1 MSLRPAGAPLSPD
14 ARLLEA
20 DLRRRIRGEVRF
32 DDGSRA
38 LYATD
43 ASSYRHVPIGVVVP
57 RTVAD
62 VVEAVAAAREAGA
75 PLTMRG
81 GGTSLAGQCC
91 NVAVVIDCS
100 KYLNRVVEI
109 DPAKRFARV
118 QPGCVLDDLRDEALR
133 HSLTFAPDPSTHTHC
148 TLGGMIGNNSCGVHS
163 VMAGNTSDNVD
174 ELEVLLYD
182 GTRFTAGATSDE
194 DLARIIAAG
203 GRVGEIYRRLRD
215 LRDRYAD
222 QIREGF
228 PDIPRRVSGFDLTQ
242 LLPEKGFHVGRAL
255 VGTEGTCAVVL
266 EAKLRLVPWP
276 KKRSLLV
283 LGYPD
288 VYTACDHIPD
298 VMEAGPI
305 GCEGMDDV
313 LVEDMIRMRIH
324 PEDTKLL
331 PGGKGWLLLEF
342 GGDTKME
349 ADDKA

>member
-1 MSLRPAGAPLSPD
+1 MSPRLAGAPLSLD

-100 KYLNRVVEI
+100 KYLNRVVEL
-109 DPAKRFARV
+109 DPGKRFARV

-163 VMAGNTSDNVD
+163 ITGGNTVDNIH
-174 ELEVLLYD
+174 ELDVLTAD
-182 GTRFTAGATSDE
+182 GLRLRVGPTSPEELD
-194 DLARIIAAG
+194 AIVAAG
-203 GRVGEIYRRLRD
+203 GRRGQIYAGLRD

-222 QIREGF
+222 LIRA
-228 PDIPRRVSGFDLTQ
+228 R
-242 LLPEKGFHVGRAL
+242 
-255 VGTEGTCAVVL
+255 
-266 EAKLRLVPWP
+266 
-276 KKRSLLV
+276 
-283 LGYPD
+283 YP
-288 VYTACDHIPD
+288 
-298 VMEAGPI
+298 
-305 GCEGMDDV
+305 
-313 LVEDMIRMRIH
+313 
-324 PEDTKLL
+324 
-331 PGGKGWLLLEF
+331 
-342 GGDTKME
+342 
-349 ADDKA
+349 